1 MKKKIIC
8 MLLVSMMVFTVVSCT
23 KDKGNTDSNNSN
35 SSNSSSSSSSEDNS
49 SSNEDSSSSSSE
61 DSSSSS
67 EDSSSDVE
75 ISAKGLADKL
85 LKEIDFKDEL
95 DSIDTEMALMQYNLT
110 SEEVEEVVM
119 YLSTGASAEEIA
131 IFKVKGD
138 NLRKVQSAVER
149 RISDKKT
156 SFKDYNPDELEKLED
171 PTMYV
176 KDDYVVLCIS
186 DDDNKS
192 RDVIDKYMSEK

>member
-8 MLLVSMMVFTVVSCT
+8 MLLVSMMVFTMVSCT
-23 KDKGNTDSNNSN
+23 KDKGNTDGG
-35 SSNSSSSSSSEDNS
+35 SSSSSSSSQDNS
-49 SSNEDSSSSSSE
+49 SN
-61 DSSSSS
+61 
-67 EDSSSDVE
+67 VE
-75 ISAKGLADKL
+75 VSAQGLADKL

-95 DSIDTEMALMQYNLT
+95 DNIDTEMALMQYNLT

-131 IFKVKGD
+131 VFKVKGD
-138 NLRKVQSAVER
+138 NLRKVQSAVEK

-176 KDDYVVLCIS
+176 NGNYVVLCIS
-186 DDDNKS
+186 DEDDKS
-192 RDVIDKYMSEK
+192 RDIIDEYMSEK